1 MRSFS
6 PSGGGVRIL
15 RGKWRGRPIPFPGS
29 PHTRP
34 LSERAREG
42 LFNSLEARTTL
53 TGKTVIDLFAGS
65 GAIGLEF
72 LSRGAAACTFVEKD
86 PQVFAHLKR
95 LIEAWGLTAQTRLVQ
110 SDVVAF
116 LQGAVQPADF
126 IFIGAP
132 YRYWQRKTVLQLI
145 CERGWLR
152 PGGYA
157 ILEHPL
163 YESYDEWASLV
174 HKARY
179 LSGCLS
185 IFKIHGP
192 PSPSEAP

>member
-1 MRSFS
+1 
-6 PSGGGVRIL
+6 
-15 RGKWRGRPIPFPGS
+15 
-29 PHTRP
+29 
-34 LSERAREG
+34 
-42 LFNSLEARTTL
+42 
-53 TGKTVIDLFAGS
+53 
-65 GAIGLEF
+65 
-72 LSRGAAACTFVEKD
+72 VEKD

-95 LIEAWGLTAQTRLVQ
+95 LTEAWGLTAQTRLVQ

-152 PGGYA
+152 PGGYV

>member
-1 MRSFS
+1 M
-6 PSGGGVRIL
+6 
-15 RGKWRGRPIPFPGS
+15 
-29 PHTRP
+29 
-34 LSERAREG
+34 
-42 LFNSLEARTTL
+42 
-53 TGKTVIDLFAGS
+53 
-65 GAIGLEF
+65 
-72 LSRGAAACTFVEKD
+72 EKD
-86 PQVFAHLKR
+86 PKVFAHLKR
-95 LIEAWGLTAQTRLVQ
+95 LTEAWDSPQTRLVQ

-163 YESYDEWASLV
+163 
-174 HKARY
+174 
-179 LSGCLS
+179 
-185 IFKIHGP
+185 
-192 PSPSEAP
+192 